1 MAFWV
6 VMNKGE
12 IRISYFEDKGSY
24 KQTAVRLRFDY
35 AVQSLSR
42 AQERDHPYGS
52 ESEFHHNPPVRKVTN
67 TQQWHEIR
75 LRGTIPIKRAR

>member
-6 VMNKGE
+6 DTYKGE

-35 AVQSLSR
+35 AV
-42 AQERDHPYGS
+42 HI
-52 ESEFHHNPPVRKVTN
+52 VTVGYIL
-67 TQQWHEIR
+67 Q
-75 LRGTIPIKRAR
+75 

>member
-6 VMNKGE
+6 DTNKGE

-35 AVQSLSR
+35 AVQFISR
-42 AQERDHPYGS
+42 AQERDHPYRS

-75 LRGTIPIKRAR
+75 LRGTISIKRAG